1 MCGRFT
7 LTGRLDRILK
17 LLGLT
22 HLNRFAPR
30 FNIAPG
36 QPVLC
41 FYANIDTGKFAYD
54 HFLWGLIPSFVQE
67 PSAGKSLINARSETV
82 AQKPSFKNAFKYR
95 RCIIPATGFYEW
107 ESRGKE
113 KQPWYFTGADDN
125 IFYFAGLWEVWHGP
139 DGEQLNTCAIITRN
153 ADKNIRHIHHR
164 MPLIL
169 PEEKIIP
176 WLNRDTEVFE
186 LNDLLGCPD
195 KVGIKF
201 WPVNKIV
208 NSPTNDV
215 AECIEQSDAYQPDL
229 F

>member
-7 LTGRLDRILK
+7 LTGGLNRILK
-17 LLGLT
+17 ILGLQ
-22 HLNRFAPR
+22 HLTRFAPR

-41 FYANIDTGKFAYD
+41 FYSDIDTGQYAHD
-54 HFLWGLIPSFVQE
+54 HYLWGLIPSFVKE
-67 PSAGKSLINARSETV
+67 PSAGKSPINARAETV
-82 AQKPSFKNAFKYR
+82 AIKPSFNNAFKYR

-113 KQPWYFTGADDN
+113 KQPWYFTGKENAP
-125 IFYFAGLWEVWHGP
+125 FYFAGLWEVWHGP
-139 DGEQLNTCAIITRN
+139 DGEQLNTCAIITTASNQR
-153 ADKNIRHIHHR
+153 IRHIHHR

-176 WLNRDTEVFE
+176 WLNRDTDLAELKNFLVNPDEVSVE
-186 LNDLLGCPD
+186 
-195 KVGIKF
+195 F
-201 WPVNKIV
+201 WPANKIV
-208 NSPTNDV
+208 NSPANDGP
-215 AECIEQSDAYQPDL
+215 ECIEQSDAYQPDL